1 MRTTDADQG
10 ARKHPDLLRGDFSA
24 HSVGTKYVGGITY
37 LPLADGRSFYLATV
51 IDLCSR
57 KLAGWALAYHMRTDL
72 VAHALKAA
80 ARERGGLEG
89 AVFHSDHGSVY
100 TSRAYEGLCTDL
112 GVVQSMGAIGS
123 SADNAVAES
132 FNATLK
138 RETLAG
144 ELTYTDEAA
153 LRRTVFRWAHRC
165 NTRRRHSRCANV
177 SPNDFEAPRTSSM
190 MAIVA

>member
-57 KLAGWALAYHMRTDL
+57 KLAGWALAYHMRTGL

>member
-1 MRTTDADQG
+1 MLGR
-10 ARKHPDLLRGDFSA
+10 DFSA
-24 HSVGTKYVGGITY
+24 HGVGEKYVGDITY
-37 LPLADGRSFYLATV
+37 LPLADGRCFYLATV

-57 KLAGWALAYHMRTDL
+57 KLAGWALADHMRTEL
-72 VAHALKAA
+72 VADALTAA

-100 TSRAYEGLCTDL
+100 TSRVYEGLCAEL

-144 ELTYTDEAA
+144 ALTYTDETA
-153 LRRTVFRWAHRC
+153 LRRTVFRWAHRY
-165 NTRRRHSRCANV
+165 NTRRRHSWCQNLA
-177 SPNDFEAPRTSSM
+177 PNAFEASHSSQASM
-190 MAIVA
+190 LASAA